1 MVLNVGLRIRN
12 ITVTGTGN
20 LTDNN
25 YKKRLGVVYS
35 TNPDYDYSK
44 SGHDE
49 ETMGNQTLKPSEQKL
64 IVMIDRKGRS
74 GKQVTLVKNFIGSDE
89 DLEVLAKKLKTK
101 CGVGGTVKD
110 LEIIIQG
117 DCRDKIVTILTAD
130 GYKAKR
136 GN

>member
-1 MVLNVGLRIRN
+1 M
-12 ITVTGTGN
+12 
-20 LTDNN
+20 TDNN
-25 YKKRLGVVYS
+25 YKKRLGVIYS

-44 SGHDE
+44 SGHDAE
-49 ETMGNQTLKPSEQKL
+49 NLGTQTLKPSEQKL